1 MGNNLA
7 LFITHHVFLTD
18 DQIASVV
25 SGETVS
31 CLGHCVPVWVD
42 AKTGRTTEPAKEVF
56 CSYEV
61 AVGGGGPGTVKASN
75 HSGYKVMLPL
85 ASDWSPPEE
94 IDFEEM
100 SSWTAEARGEFL
112 AKREAWWF
120 NNPKPPDANDLSAGY
135 LRFDFK
141 EHDLKVGRRKYS
153 LQHVVEVASVTR
165 LTDSLTG

>member
-1 MGNNLA
+1 MSNNLA

-18 DQIASVV
+18 DEV
-25 SGETVS
+25 SAVTSGGSVS

-61 AVGGGGPGTVKASN
+61 SVGEGGPGTVETSGRTGYGVRLPVAS
-75 HSGYKVMLPL
+75 G
-85 ASDWSPPEE
+85 WSPPEE
-94 IDFEEM
+94 IDFEAM
-100 SSWTAEARGEFL
+100 SSWTEEARSEFL
-112 AKREAWWF
+112 ANRQAWWF
-120 NNPKPPDANDLSAGY
+120 NNPRPADASDLKNGY

-153 LQHVVEVASVTR
+153 LQHVVEVASLRR
-165 LTDSLTG
+165 LNDSLTG